1 MAGGPKTRPCS
12 SIFRRQSGRGVDL
25 SRRTRVLSWCR
36 GQLPDEEP
44 DEPLAPEPDEPEE
57 LPETPRPPRLTV
69 PFDEVEPR
77 LLPVVPLRMLV
88 PLGGA
93 VTEPPRATVPTGE
106 LEP

>member
-1 MAGGPKTRPCS
+1 MPKTRPCS
-12 SIFRRQSGRGVDL
+12 SVFRRQSGRGVDL
-25 SRRTRVLSWCR
+25 SRRTRVLSGWWVGP
-36 GQLPDEEP
+36 GQLPD
-44 DEPLAPEPDEPEE
+44 DEPEPDDEPFAPEPEE
-57 LPETPRPPRLTV
+57 LPDTPSPPRLTV